1 MSKTEKDI
9 KNLVDAQIASLRQ
22 DIQSMRHQVEDM
34 PNIVLINAMEQQQQ
48 VTEAM
53 KQETKQTIK
62 TELEKVR
69 TELN

>member
-53 KQETKQTIK
+53 KQET
-62 TELEKVR
+62 
-69 TELN
+69 